1 MTRAFDAL
9 GFDPAPGELGRVDAS
24 AEQYQ
29 RVSAQLGFARD
40 AITSIVNQTGIWE
53 SEASEAFARRVGDLP
68 EYLDTA
74 TRSMSQAAAA
84 LADWHTELSELRRR
98 AWELELRAREARD
111 EAEAA
116 RNNPAFGLANQTF
129 TDPDE
134 LRAAN
139 EALANAK
146 QRLDTAIAD
155 LDTVLESAERL
166 KRQHD
171 EAADRIAGLLDKAR
185 DLAPDEPGLFSR
197 CLDAAGDALTTIGTE
212 FAEAHFN
219 AARTVGDVIEDNANA
234 IANASD
240 VLGDVSTVLSAAG
253 DSFNKVPVVG
263 QVIDQGLNAVS
274 RPFGYAALAGHTV
287 ARMAGGEDVVPHE
300 TLVID
305 SAGVLT
311 SRVPYAGSLS
321 LAGQAAGEAAT
332 GGDMATI
339 YDNLGQY
346 WKPRDL
352 RQGAQ
357 YTVGAAG
364 PVAVALENAI
374 SDGIAEDNATQAQRD
389 RERAEER
396 VWE

>member
-29 RVSAQLGFARD
+29 RVGDRLGFVRD
-40 AITSIVNQTGIWE
+40 AITSIIDQTGSWE
-53 SEASEAFARRVGDLP
+53 GEASEAFARRVGDLP

-74 TRSMSQAAAA
+74 TRSMSRAAAA
-84 LADWHTELSELRRR
+84 LADWHTELSESRRR

-146 QRLDTAIAD
+146 QRLNTATAD

-171 EAADRIAGLLDKAR
+171 EAADRIARLLDKAR
-185 DLAPDEPGLFSR
+185 DLAPDEPGLLSS
-197 CLDAAGDALTTIGTE
+197 CLDAAGDALTTIGTDL
-212 FAEAHFN
+212 AEAHLN

-240 VLGDVSTVLSAAG
+240 VLADVSTVLSAAG
-253 DSFNKVPVVG
+253 DV
-263 QVIDQGLNAVS
+263 LNV
-274 RPFGYAALAGHTV
+274 AG
-287 ARMAGGEDVVPHE
+287 D
-300 TLVID
+300 
-305 SAGVLT
+305 
-311 SRVPYAGSLS
+311 
-321 LAGQAAGEAAT
+321 EA
-332 GGDMATI
+332 ATI
-339 YDNLGQY
+339 YDNLTQY
-346 WKPRDL
+346 WVPRDL
-352 RQGAQ
+352 RHGVEHA
-357 YTVGAAG
+357 VDPG
-364 PVAVALENAI
+364 PIAVALENAVA
-374 SDGIAEDNATQAQRD
+374 DGIGDDNATQAERD

-396 VWE
+396 GWR

>member
-29 RVSAQLGFARD
+29 RASAQLGLARD
-40 AITSIVNQTGIWE
+40 AIISIVNQTGIWE
-53 SEASEAFARRVGDLP
+53 GEASEAFARRVGDLP

-74 TRSMSQAAAA
+74 THSMSRAAAA

-116 RNNPAFGLANQTF
+116 RNNPAFRLANQTF

-139 EALANAK
+139 EALANAT

-155 LDTVLESAERL
+155 LDTVIESAERL
-166 KRQHD
+166 NRQHD

-212 FAEAHFN
+212 FAEAHIN

-240 VLGDVSTVLSAAG
+240 VLGDMSMVLSAAG
-253 DSFNKVPVVG
+253 DV
-263 QVIDQGLNAVS
+263 LN
-274 RPFGYAALAGHTV
+274 
-287 ARMAGGEDVVPHE
+287 VVPNE
-300 TLVID
+300 TH
-305 SAGVLT
+305 
-311 SRVPYAGSLS
+311 
-321 LAGQAAGEAAT
+321 
-332 GGDMATI
+332 
-339 YDNLGQY
+339 
-346 WKPRDL
+346 
-352 RQGAQ
+352 
-357 YTVGAAG
+357 
-364 PVAVALENAI
+364 
-374 SDGIAEDNATQAQRD
+374 NATQAERD

-396 VWE
+396 IWQ